1 MDVVIENNP
10 VINRVWNEW
19 QVLDQK
25 LSSLSKEKRMELYE
39 RYQWIFKKEKKGFV
53 ELEALYSSNR
63 HKHNR
68 EELHR
73 WFYVVCGYMLSRVH
87 LGDNSYYVYLTR
99 FKKMFNREKCTSK
112 DFPKQVLLVLGMLG
126 YITGLDQD
134 YSYTPGGKKNH
145 GYHYVID
152 KEKLIHWEYPEGC
165 SVSYFGMPEWVV
177 SKTSPITFKEYGKD
191 YDRISWTLHPD
202 WLAQRQYESIAS
214 VEVLEE
220 GVRTTSMW
228 MFNFKEYENYHNM
241 TEERQNDLKE
251 RWLSY
256 QKLRD
261 LDCGIIGC
269 CKDDS
274 DKPDGKGYAGRFYNC
289 MTNMKSEDRHKYLRL
304 DGELVVEVD
313 VSSAQPSFLGIM
325 MYKET
330 GVMSEWLGQAL
341 NGTFY
346 EWIAEKTN
354 TYNTPLTEEERK
366 TIKKWMM
373 QFMYACY
380 QPNAKRDYG
389 KPHKPTYEFRK
400 TDDPFLCFQQR
411 LCEFLKKSE
420 PAIYNK
426 IDWYKRNPV
435 FREDKDLYKSYE
447 DEGGEKIKKKIG
459 QGKWCSMLSY
469 DLVKMEVEYIKRCIH
484 ALPEYM
490 KFWTI
495 HDCICVSE
503 PNSLETKAIM
513 EKVSREMYGEEITLR
528 LKRENTSEDFS

>member
-10 VINRVWNEW
+10 VINRVWDEW
-19 QVLDQK
+19 LVLDQE

-39 RYQWIFKKEKKGFV
+39 RYQWIFKKETKRFV
-53 ELEALYSSNR
+53 ELESIYSSSHWR
-63 HKHNR
+63 HNR

-99 FKKMFNREKCTSK
+99 FRKMFNRKKCTSK

-134 YSYTPGGKKNH
+134 YSYAPGSKKNH

-152 KEKLIHWEYPEGC
+152 KEKLIHWDYPKGC

-228 MFNFKEYENYHNM
+228 MFNFKEYENYHNL
-241 TEERQNDLKE
+241 TEKKQNELKE

-261 LDCGIIGC
+261 LDCGIIGG

-274 DKPDGKGYAGRFYNC
+274 DKPDGKGYAGRFYTC

-304 DGELVVEVD
+304 DGELITEVD
-313 VSSAQPSFLGIM
+313 VSSAQPTFLGIM

-330 GVMSEWLGQAL
+330 GVMSEWLRQCL
-341 NGTFY
+341 SKTTDFY
-346 EWIAEKTN
+346 EWIKDKTN
-354 TYNTPLTEEERK
+354 TQEDRK

-373 QFMYACY
+373 QFMYSCF
-380 QPNAKRDYG
+380 QPDKPKDY
-389 KPHKPTYEFRK
+389 KEEHKITYEFRK
-400 TDDPFLCFQQR
+400 TEDPFLCFQQR
-411 LCEFLKKSE
+411 LFRFLEKNE
-420 PAIYNK
+420 PAIYK
-426 IDWYKRNPV
+426 MIIWYKKHPEYRK
-435 FREDKDLYKSYE
+435 DKPLYQTYLDDKGK
-447 DEGGEKIKKKIG
+447 DRKKKVG
-459 QGKWCSMLSY
+459 EGKWCSMLSY
-469 DLVKMEVEYIKRCIH
+469 DLVKMEVEYIQRCIH
-484 ALPEYM
+484 SLPEDM
-490 KFWTI
+490 KFFTI
-495 HDCICVSE
+495 HDCICVKESD
-503 PNSLETKAIM
+503 SLRVQGIM
-513 EKVSREMYGEEITLR
+513 ERVSQEMYGDDITIR
-528 LKRENTSEDFS
+528 VKRENTSEDFS

>member
-1 MDVVIENNP
+1 
-10 VINRVWNEW
+10 
-19 QVLDQK
+19 
-25 LSSLSKEKRMELYE
+25 
-39 RYQWIFKKEKKGFV
+39 
-53 ELEALYSSNR
+53 
-63 HKHNR
+63 
-68 EELHR
+68 
-73 WFYVVCGYMLSRVH
+73 
-87 LGDNSYYVYLTR
+87 
-99 FKKMFNREKCTSK
+99 
-112 DFPKQVLLVLGMLG
+112 
-126 YITGLDQD
+126 
-134 YSYTPGGKKNH
+134 
-145 GYHYVID
+145 
-152 KEKLIHWEYPEGC
+152 
-165 SVSYFGMPEWVV
+165 
-177 SKTSPITFKEYGKD
+177 
-191 YDRISWTLHPD
+191 
-202 WLAQRQYESIAS
+202 
-214 VEVLEE
+214 
-220 GVRTTSMW
+220 
-228 MFNFKEYENYHNM
+228 M
-241 TEERQNDLKE
+241 TEERQNELKE

-261 LDCGIIGC
+261 LDCGIIGG

-274 DKPDGKGYAGRFYNC
+274 DEPDGKGYAGRFYTC

-304 DGELVVEVD
+304 DGELIVEVD

-330 GVMSEWLGQAL
+330 GVMSEWLRQAL

-346 EWIAEKTN
+346 EWIKEKTN
-354 TYNTPLTEEERK
+354 TQEDRK

-373 QFMYACY
+373 QYMYACY
-380 QPNAKRDYG
+380 QPNKKRDYTG
-389 KPHKPTYEFRK
+389 PHKPTFEFKK

-484 ALPEYM
+484 SLPEDM

-513 EKVSREMYGEEITLR
+513 ERVSREMYGEEITLR
-528 LKRENTSEDFS
+528 LKKENTSEDFS

>member
-1 MDVVIENNP
+1 
-10 VINRVWNEW
+10 
-19 QVLDQK
+19 
-25 LSSLSKEKRMELYE
+25 
-39 RYQWIFKKEKKGFV
+39 
-53 ELEALYSSNR
+53 
-63 HKHNR
+63 
-68 EELHR
+68 
-73 WFYVVCGYMLSRVH
+73 
-87 LGDNSYYVYLTR
+87 
-99 FKKMFNREKCTSK
+99 
-112 DFPKQVLLVLGMLG
+112 MLG

-134 YSYTPGGKKNH
+134 YSYTLGGKKNH

-152 KEKLIHWEYPEGC
+152 KEKLIHWDYPKGC

-202 WLAQRQYESIAS
+202 WLAERQYKSIAS
-214 VEVLEE
+214 VKVLEE
-220 GVRTTSMW
+220 GVRTTSRW
-228 MFNFKEYENYHNM
+228 LFNFKEYENYHNL
-241 TEERQNDLKE
+241 TEERQNELKE

-261 LDCGIIGC
+261 LDCGVIGG

-274 DKPDGKGYAGRFYNC
+274 DKPDGKGYAGRFYTI

-304 DGELVVEVD
+304 DGELVTEVD

-330 GVMSEWLGQAL
+330 GVMSEWLRQCLSGD
-341 NGTFY
+341 GDFY
-346 EWIAEKTN
+346 KWIKEKTN
-354 TYNTPLTEEERK
+354 TQEDRK

-373 QFMYACY
+373 QYMYSCY
-380 QPNAKRDYG
+380 QPNKKRDYTG
-389 KPHKPTYEFRK
+389 PHKPTYEFRK

-447 DEGGEKIKKKIG
+447 DEGGEKIKKKVG

-503 PNSLETKAIM
+503 PNSVQTKAIM